1 MIIEDLLY
9 KGRVVSCYN
18 SLLIDV
24 RLDDDSQEAVFCASS
39 EAAALCKAG
48 TEVFVRR
55 APGNLRK
62 VRYELEY
69 LNLDEGLV
77 FVNPSVNRKLF
88 LEAFE
93 NGVLKDFGRY
103 ENCREIEPDDH
114 LQHVDFELSSAAGEK
129 CFVFIEDVY
138 NKTAGYSVFPAGINF
153 FEMEMFEEMEKL
165 RAEGHR
171 TCIFMLVPR
180 QDSVEAKFSWNLDP
194 IAAAKIFDEAKK
206 GLNFVCYGCI
216 LDKKSVSIARKM
228 KIIY

>member
-24 RLDDDSQEAVFCASS
+24 RLDDDSPAAVFCASS

-69 LNLDEGLV
+69 LNLDEGLI
-77 FVNPSVNRKLF
+77 FVNPSANRKLF

-93 NGVLKDFGRY
+93 NGVLKEFGRY

-114 LQHVDFELSSAAGEK
+114 LQHVDFELSSNAGEK

-153 FEMEMFEEMEKL
+153 FEMEMLDEL
-165 RAEGHR
+165 RRLRLQGHE
-171 TCIFMLVPR
+171 TAMVLVVPR
-180 QDSVEAKFSWNLDP
+180 KDCLDARFSWNLDP
-194 IAAAKIFDEAKK
+194 VAAARIFDEAKN
-206 GLNFVCYGCI
+206 GLKFFCYGCNI
-216 LDKKSVSIARKM
+216 DNNSI
-228 KIIY
+228 